1 MIWSLLWFAMF
12 WEVWAKNWGRGNWRR
27 NTVQAIGKRTKQQ
40 ICPHISAA
48 STTNTMKAIALS
60 LPSLLLSALSVLLLS
75 FAGDVVFACSDI
87 LVTPGASEDGSAMI
101 AYNADD
107 VSLYGVL
114 YHYPATQG
122 KEGDMID
129 VYEWDTGVSA
139 LPKGDTRFLF
149 PIMSNPSIRALPR

>member
-1 MIWSLLWFAMF
+1 MF
-12 WEVWAKNWGRGNWRR
+12 WEVWAKNWGRGGELKEEYG
-27 NTVQAIGKRTKQQ
+27 AGYLGKRTKQQ

-48 STTNTMKAIALS
+48 STTNTMKATALS

-122 KEGDMID
+122 KEGDMND
-129 VYEWDTGVSA
+129 YEA
-139 LPKGDTRFLF
+139 EMKQ
-149 PIMSNPSIRALPR
+149 I